1 MIRRNP
7 TLIPMTDL
15 DVQDIREVVAKQKA
29 EQVNMQQQI
38 RRFIENPPTTR
49 EEVELFE
56 QLKIMYAQKEKERQR
71 KYGFANGVSFSHP
84 ISKPIVI

>member
-15 DVQDIREVVAKQKA
+15 DVQDIREMVAKQKA

-49 EEVELFE
+49 EEAELFE
-56 QLKIMYAQKEKERQR
+56 QLKIMYAQKERERTR
-71 KYGFANGVSFSHP
+71 KFGLANGA
-84 ISKPIVI
+84 